1 MKNILSLLTKFSNK
15 LNNVLGIKTFGFITA
30 ISPFLYY
37 IYSLIFSFNCQNLY
51 HIPAKYFNVTLYD
64 ILPYG
69 SVFLLII
76 IAFLYNAFFYKNDKG
91 KYNLTSKLL
100 YLGGALVPGFIF
112 SIIELT
118 LFYIFALNFD
128 WEFEFL
134 NSYYSI
140 IVIYIIM
147 LILGI
152 FSFVKFPDNI
162 RKPSKFKEI
171 IKKIILIISILVKT
185 TVIICF
191 FVAFLNATPTNK
203 SYETTSINDKDYVIL
218 SEDENNYLVV
228 EYNITK
234 ETTYFFTS
242 EYQWIDKEGI
252 IIQLSKLSNIE
263 CK

>member
-1 MKNILSLLTKFSNK
+1 
-15 LNNVLGIKTFGFITA
+15 
-30 ISPFLYY
+30 
-37 IYSLIFSFNCQNLY
+37 
-51 HIPAKYFNVTLYD
+51 
-64 ILPYG
+64 
-69 SVFLLII
+69 
-76 IAFLYNAFFYKNDKG
+76 
-91 KYNLTSKLL
+91 
-100 YLGGALVPGFIF
+100 
-112 SIIELT
+112 
-118 LFYIFALNFD
+118 
-128 WEFEFL
+128 
-134 NSYYSI
+134 
-140 IVIYIIM
+140 M